1 MVGKD
6 AFVWIAIG
14 RKTVEVKKGK
24 AKKGDEAVFRYGRK
38 TLRGK
43 ITKREEGI
51 LTEILREDNYKN
63 IIPIAKSLEMAIMYF
78 EGLYGTIEGTFTAYH
93 FDLKQKIGYFSKVK

>member
-14 RKTVEVKKGK
+14 RKTIEVRKGM
-24 AKKGDEAVFRYGRK
+24 AKKGDDAVFRYGRK

-43 ITKREEGI
+43 ITMREEDS

-78 EGLYGTIEGTFTAYH
+78 EGLYGTVEGTFAAYH
-93 FDLKQKIGYFSKVK
+93 FDLKQKLIDLSRVK